1 MMKLIEEFK
10 KKMKREGL
18 FWKVKQ
24 NSKRM
29 DNCQLKN
36 QDQEK
41 FKIV

>member
-10 KKMKREGL
+10 QKMKREGL

-24 NSKRM
+24 NNKRM
-29 DNCQLKN
+29 DNYQLKN